1 MNVSDLSIV
10 EDMGTAP
17 SFEELENTSSPTCIK
32 VVGCGGGGGNAV
44 NRMIDAQ
51 IKNVEFIAI
60 NTDLQALS
68 GSKTQNRLAI
78 GQKVTKGLGSGG
90 RPEIGEMAADE
101 DREMITNAL
110 RGANM
115 VFVTAGMGG
124 GTGTGSA
131 PVVAKIARD
140 LGALTVAVVTT
151 PFSFEGPVRMRQAKN
166 GLEKLK
172 AEVDALI
179 VIPNQQMLKALDR
192 NTSVPDAFRFADD
205 VLRQGVEGISNIITN
220 AGSVNTDFADVEN
233 AMKGQGNAIFGIG
246 IGEGENRAVDA
257 ATKAISNPMLEDSH
271 IDGAKNLLINICAS
285 DTVSMAE
292 VDEICGIVTASADT
306 DYNMYWGQVISPNM
320 GDKISVTVIA
330 TGFDNAKTQ
339 SPQPVAEKT
348 SEPAAPVEPEPVI
361 NDPNVI
367 RANELNDILHP
378 TKPVDPLF
386 DRTSDRFAEPAASS
400 SAEPFSFE
408 KNPDT
413 EEEASDKKAAWGGG
427 LFDDSE
433 PEQIVRKTVTRPSSF
448 ADPNDLTQPA
458 IWTEKYGRGIN
469 LSEETVAGGQTFY
482 DCADASGTV
491 LCRSH
496 SC

>member
-10 EDMGTAP
+10 EDTGAGP
-17 SFEELENTSSPTCIK
+17 RFEDMENASCPTCIK

-44 NRMIDAQ
+44 NRMIEAK

-60 NTDLQALS
+60 NTDLQALG
-68 GSKTQNRLAI
+68 GSKTEQRLPI

-90 RPEIGEMAADE
+90 RPEIGKQAAEE
-101 DREMITNAL
+101 DTEMITNAL

-131 PVVAKIARD
+131 PVVAKIARE

-151 PFSFEGPVRMRQAKN
+151 PFTFEGPVRMRQAKL
-166 GLEKLK
+166 GLEKLRD
-172 AEVDALI
+172 EVDSLI
-179 VIPNQQMLKALDR
+179 VIPNQQILNVVDK

-246 IGEGENRAVDA
+246 VGEGENRAVDA

-285 DTVSMAE
+285 DKVSMAE
-292 VDEICGIVTASADT
+292 VDEICGIVTASADK
-306 DYNMYWGQVISPNM
+306 DYNMYWGQVISPEM

-330 TGFDNAKTQ
+330 TGFDNSKSTGQ
-339 SPQPVAEKT
+339 TTVSQTVAE
-348 SEPAAPVEPEPVI
+348 PVTPEPVI

-367 RANELNDILHP
+367 RSDELDSIL
-378 TKPVDPLF
+378 KVNKE
-386 DRTSDRFAEPAASS
+386 S
-400 SAEPFSFE
+400 PFSFE
-408 KNPDT
+408 KNPDKS
-413 EEEASDKKAAWGGG
+413 EESSEEKNSPWGPN
-427 LFDDSE
+427 LFDDDEEVSE
-433 PEQIVRKTVTRPSSF
+433 PVRKTVTRPSTF
-448 ADPNDLTQPA
+448 ADPDDLSQPA
-458 IWTEKYGRGIN
+458 IWTEKYSRGIN
-469 LSEETVAGGQTFY
+469 LS
-482 DCADASGTV
+482 DD
-491 LCRSH
+491 
-496 SC
+496 